1 MLEELRQT
9 VSQRLENSNPS
20 YDDEQK
26 DIDNLTIKIIEK
38 INSNKDSESLIPIK
52 TPSEK
57 VGKTIQC
64 LLAQHGVITALYENI
79 LFVKPPFELN

>member
-9 VSQRLENSNPS
+9 AFQRLENSS
-20 YDDEQK
+20 LSSDDEQK
-26 DIDNLTIKIIEK
+26 DIDNLTIKVIEK
-38 INSNKDSESLIPIK
+38 INNNKNSESLIPIK

-57 VGKTIQC
+57 VGKTVQY